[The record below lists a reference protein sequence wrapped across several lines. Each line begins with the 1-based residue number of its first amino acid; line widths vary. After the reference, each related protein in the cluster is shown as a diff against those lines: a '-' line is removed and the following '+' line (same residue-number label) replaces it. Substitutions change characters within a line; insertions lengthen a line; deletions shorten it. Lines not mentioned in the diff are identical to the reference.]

1 MRQQRHTTSL
11 RPFVADCRQLSGAIW
26 HLSSANLEQ
35 ATIMAQGKKRATG
48 RKRKATTRRKTRKAS
63 KSVRGKSVKRAVA
76 KPTPRKRL
84 AGAKLKRGRVKKV
97 APKRARPVKPPSTP
111 AVETVVVDVIE
122 EPVPGVITVTEFEET
137 EERESEGPEGA
148 EENGSAPPEPEE
160 Q

>member
-1 MRQQRHTTSL
+1 M
-11 RPFVADCRQLSGAIW
+11 
-26 HLSSANLEQ
+26 
-35 ATIMAQGKKRATG
+35 
-48 RKRKATTRRKTRKAS
+48 
-63 KSVRGKSVKRAVA
+63 KRAVA

-97 APKRARPVKPPSTP
+97 EPKRARSVKPPSTL

-137 EERESEGPEGA
+137 EVRESKGPEEA
-148 EENGSAPPEPEE
+148 EETGSAPPEPEE